1 MKGAQ
6 RVTPEY
12 VEKRLVE
19 FAEKHR
25 QALVSLGFADKE
37 VADGCQYLATRFKD
51 RDFKLYGVQP
61 VHLLHAAKR
70 ITRFAIKCAIEQC
83 PSRKARIARWQEDYR
98 EKCAEVRRRQP
109 LAQFFSFEAVYA
121 KRLKV
126 NLASYK
132 SLFRL

>member
-25 QALVSLGFADKE
+25 QALVTLGFADKE
-37 VADGCQYLATRFKD
+37 VEAGCQYLATRFKD
-51 RDFKLYGVQP
+51 RDFKLYGSQP

-83 PSRKARIARWQEDYR
+83 PARKARIARWQADYR
-98 EKCAEVRRRQP
+98 DQCAELRKRQP
-109 LAQFFSFEAVYA
+109 QGLFFSFEAVYA
-121 KRLKV
+121 GRLKV
-126 NLASYK
+126 NLAGYK
-132 SLFRL
+132 QLFRL